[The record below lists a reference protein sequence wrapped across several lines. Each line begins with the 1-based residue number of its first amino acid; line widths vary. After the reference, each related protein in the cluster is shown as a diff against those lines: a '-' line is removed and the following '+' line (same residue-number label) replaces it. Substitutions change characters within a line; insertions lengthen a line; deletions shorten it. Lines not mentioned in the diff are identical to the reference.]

1 MGVSE
6 SKAFCTHNQMYRRKP
21 ADTRGAVLALAFPS
35 CAMRFLASDIM
46 TKLVAQSS
54 RVVTAAKGA
63 DRVWTQQ
70 IRHRGH
76 EVEFS
81 RGTFLVML
89 RSSPKLRHE
98 KHVCITN
105 SQGTC

>member
-6 SKAFCTHNQMYRRKP
+6 SKAFCTHSQMYRRKP

-54 RVVTAAKGA
+54 RVVIAAKGV

-70 IRHRGH
+70 TQHRGQ
-76 EVEFS
+76 EFEFS
-81 RGTFLVML
+81 KGAFQIML
-89 RSSPKLRHE
+89 RSSPKLRNENHCVI
-98 KHVCITN
+98 H
-105 SQGTC
+105 